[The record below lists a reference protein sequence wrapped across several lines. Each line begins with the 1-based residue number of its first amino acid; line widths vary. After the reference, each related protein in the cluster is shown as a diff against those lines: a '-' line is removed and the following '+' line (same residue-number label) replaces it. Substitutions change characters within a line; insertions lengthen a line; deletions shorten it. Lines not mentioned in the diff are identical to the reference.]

1 MMKSLAVEATTLSA
15 GMMLKLKSLAAAA
28 TTLSLGKMALKSLAV
43 KAYCHFAISL
53 LCFNVLF
60 DLAFF
65 GIPLFLLY
73 KMRILSPTLFLRYT
87 TFLINWTTPI
97 VLAMPMVLSGTK
109 LYCND
114 VDLLVKAK
122 ASESSLLLANHG
134 SRIDWMVGMF
144 VGFARDL
151 GKKTCN
157 CVRVGFVC
165 EAMIQFLPI
174 IGWYRRL
181 VACDIFVW
189 RSFKQDAST
198 IQNNIQDFITARE
211 KRMLF
216 LSPEGVV
223 VDFGTKDF
231 E

>member
-1 MMKSLAVEATTLSA
+1 M
-15 GMMLKLKSLAAAA
+15 KLKSLAV
-28 TTLSLGKMALKSLAV
+28 S
-43 KAYCHFAISL
+43 AYCHFAISL

-60 DLAFF
+60 DLVLF
-65 GIPLFLLY
+65 GVPLFMLY
-73 KMRILSPTLFLRYT
+73 KMRLLPSSIFLRLT
-87 TFLINWTTPI
+87 TFLIHFTTPI

-114 VDLLVKAK
+114 IDLLIEAK

-144 VGFARDL
+144 VGFAKKL
-151 GKKTCN
+151 GGKKCD
-157 CVRVGFVC
+157 CVRVRVGFVC

-174 IGWYRRL
+174 IGWYRKI
-181 VACDIFVW
+181 VARDIFVW
-189 RSFKQDAST
+189 RSFKHDAPT
-198 IQNNIQDFITARE
+198 IESNIYEFVRE

-223 VDFGTKDF
+223 VDYGPKDV

>member
-1 MMKSLAVEATTLSA
+1 MQIFILLAIPIGFL
-15 GMMLKLKSLAAAA
+15 GIKLH
-28 TTLSLGKMALKSLAV
+28 
-43 KAYCHFAISL
+43 C
-53 LCFNVLF
+53 NV
-60 DLAFF
+60 
-65 GIPLFLLY
+65 I
-73 KMRILSPTLFLRYT
+73 
-87 TFLINWTTPI
+87 
-97 VLAMPMVLSGTK
+97 
-109 LYCND
+109 
-114 VDLLVKAK
+114 DLLVDAK

-144 VGFARDL
+144 VGFARNL
-151 GKKTCN
+151 GGKTCN

-198 IQNNIQDFITARE
+198 IQSNIQDFIAARE

-223 VDFGTKDF
+223 VLWPKRL
-231 E
+231 

>member
-1 MMKSLAVEATTLSA
+1 MKL
-15 GMMLKLKSLAAAA
+15 
-28 TTLSLGKMALKSLAV
+28 LKSLAV

-65 GIPLFLLY
+65 GVPLFVLY
-73 KMRILSPTLFLRYT
+73 KMRLLSPSLFLRFT
-87 TFLINWTTPI
+87 TVLINWTTPI
-97 VLAMPMVLSGTK
+97 VLAMPMVFSGTK

-114 VDLLVKAK
+114 IDLLVEAK
-122 ASESSLLLANHG
+122 ASESSLLLSNHG

-144 VGFARDL
+144 VGFATNL
-151 GKKTCN
+151 GGKACQG
-157 CVRVGFVC
+157 VRVGFVC
-165 EAMIQFLPI
+165 EALIQFLPI
-174 IGWYRRL
+174 IGWYRKI
-181 VACDIFVW
+181 VARDIFVW
-189 RSFKQDAST
+189 RSFKQDAPT
-198 IQNNIQDFITARE
+198 IQRNIQDFIVVRE

-223 VDFGTKDF
+223 VDYGPKDF

>member
-1 MMKSLAVEATTLSA
+1 
-15 GMMLKLKSLAAAA
+15 
-28 TTLSLGKMALKSLAV
+28 
-43 KAYCHFAISL
+43 
-53 LCFNVLF
+53 
-60 DLAFF
+60 
-65 GIPLFLLY
+65 
-73 KMRILSPTLFLRYT
+73 
-87 TFLINWTTPI
+87 
-97 VLAMPMVLSGTK
+97 MVFSGTK

-114 VDLLVKAK
+114 IDLLVEAK

-144 VGFARDL
+144 VGFAREL
-151 GKKTCN
+151 GGKTCD

-189 RSFKQDAST
+189 RSFKQDALT
-198 IQNNIQDFITARE
+198 IQSNIHDFIAARE

-223 VDFGTKDF
+223 VDFGPKDF

>member
-1 MMKSLAVEATTLSA
+1 M
-15 GMMLKLKSLAAAA
+15 KLKSLAV
-28 TTLSLGKMALKSLAV
+28 S
-43 KAYCHFAISL
+43 AYCHFAISL

-60 DLAFF
+60 DLVLF
-65 GIPLFLLY
+65 GVPLFMLY
-73 KMRILSPTLFLRYT
+73 KMRLLPSSIFLRLT
-87 TFLINWTTPI
+87 TILIHFTTPI

-114 VDLLVKAK
+114 IDLLIEAK

-134 SRIDWMVGMF
+134 SRIDWMVGML
-144 VGFARDL
+144 VGFAKKL
-151 GKKTCN
+151 GGKKSHA
-157 CVRVGFVC
+157 VRVGIVC

-174 IGWYRRL
+174 IGWYRKI
-181 VACDIFVW
+181 VARDIFVW
-189 RSFKQDAST
+189 RSFKHDAPT
-198 IQNNIQDFITARE
+198 IETNIYEFNVVRE

-223 VDFGTKDF
+223 VDYGPKDV